1 MKNKLTDLLLTVVKT
16 KRVLGTLCILK
27 LDIEKGDFMKN
38 SVNYNG
44 AINNLVGKEVYG
56 FCEGFF
62 GSSSYDDKLI
72 IMNGLNWVV
81 GMPEDGLPEVAYFKD
96 FDEMMNWYKDNSEKE
111 NDY

>member
-1 MKNKLTDLLLTVVKT
+1 
-16 KRVLGTLCILK
+16 
-27 LDIEKGDFMKN
+27 MKN

-81 GMPEDGLPEVAYFKD
+81 DMPEDGLPEVVYFED
-96 FDEMMNWYKDNSEKE
+96 FDEMMSWYKDNSEKE
-111 NDY
+111 NEDYY